1 MYKIWKG
8 EMYKMDSKNQSLI
21 TGSIGEKNRDA
32 SSGIR
37 GFVYQNLIAIEELIN
52 EKTKRIFCEYIED
65 VTVEDYD
72 GNCKIIQAKYYSSI
86 FPASMHKDVYR
97 EMYCQYLKLSSE
109 GGFKKIIPVLNVFS
123 PPKKK
128 PNMLNDSL
136 NIKDIQKP
144 NYETGK
150 KWVVVS
156 ENHITILSLD
166 ELETKKLNMVDRE
179 NALITWGGSDEQ
191 LEKYHKA
198 YDVINQKMDLEEY
211 REQIGKMLVDSLS
224 KDIDFDNSILAHL
237 NDENREKILI
247 GLSYMMILKTFDRM
261 PTTENVQD
269 ERITTLN
276 HKQIMRDEFITQL
289 KKLIQEKS
297 EDSQER
303 DIALYIEAIV
313 TDTYFQILDGNPNL
327 LDKQEEILL
336 VIYENTKQW
345 FVELVG
351 TKEGQYQLINTTS
364 YENEKSVKKFIT
376 SSAKNQ
382 SIMIIESISG
392 IRVFLKYFWKIILN
406 ICMNQE
412 AFDFNSNRDLLDPR
426 SYVVDEEKKYICLY
440 FQQRDFVKKSVILP
454 SVNADEGKQKR
465 KNFYSRM
472 YELKPKKWFLGG
484 DCRIRGKFDYQ
495 YSPANIRD
503 LESISDIRDDSEF
516 FYLECMGCIGIDDDE
531 WHIIEDCNKC
541 IFAQKCVKGEE
552 RWY

>member
-1 MYKIWKG
+1 
-8 EMYKMDSKNQSLI
+8 MDSKNQSLI

-376 SSAKNQ
+376 SSAKNR